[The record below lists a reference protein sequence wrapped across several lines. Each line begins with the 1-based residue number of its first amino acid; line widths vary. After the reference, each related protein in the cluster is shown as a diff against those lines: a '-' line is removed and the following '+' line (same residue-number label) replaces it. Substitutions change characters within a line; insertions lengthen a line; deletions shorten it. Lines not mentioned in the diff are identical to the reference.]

1 MADKQ
6 QSPARYIH
14 KIVVACG
21 TAIATSTHVAMKLQ
35 EQLEKR
41 GLRVRTVQ
49 CRVAEIPDTLSG
61 ASAIITTSQVPF
73 DVDVPVF
80 DGVPFLTG
88 IGLEEVINNIEA
100 ELRSQE
106 TGSTP
111 DTEDTAS

>member
-1 MADKQ
+1 MANKQ
-6 QSPARYIH
+6 QGPVRYIH

-49 CRVAEIPDTLSG
+49 CRVSEIPDTLSG
-61 ASAIITTSQVPF
+61 ASAIIATSQVPY

-88 IGLEEVINNIEA
+88 IGAEEVINKIEA
-100 ELRSQE
+100 ELRAQE
-106 TGSTP
+106 SDSTP
-111 DTEDTAS
+111 HIED